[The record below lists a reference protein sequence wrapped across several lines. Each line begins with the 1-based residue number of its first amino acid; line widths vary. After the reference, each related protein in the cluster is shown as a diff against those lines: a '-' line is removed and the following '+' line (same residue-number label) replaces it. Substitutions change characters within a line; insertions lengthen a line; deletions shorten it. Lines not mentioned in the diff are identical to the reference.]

1 MLELS
6 KNLIL
11 PMNITLTELKT
22 AVTQLPP
29 NQLAEFMEW
38 LEEYQ
43 QLQWDRQIEDD
54 LHSGKLDHLIKQA
67 EKAFSE
73 GKCKQM

>member
-1 MLELS
+1 
-6 KNLIL
+6 
-11 PMNITLTELKT
+11 MNMPLTELKT
-22 AVTQLPP
+22 AVTQLSSHE
-29 NQLAEFMEW
+29 LAEFMEW

-54 LHSGKLDHLIKQA
+54 LHLGKLDHLIQQA

-73 GKCKQM
+73 GKCKPM